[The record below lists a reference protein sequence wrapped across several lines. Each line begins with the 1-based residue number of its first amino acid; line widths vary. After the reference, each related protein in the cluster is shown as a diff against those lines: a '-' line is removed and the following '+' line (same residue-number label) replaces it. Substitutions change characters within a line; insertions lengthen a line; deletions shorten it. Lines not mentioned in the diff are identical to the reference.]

1 MADGAIS
8 IGWGQIIP
16 GPNEKA
22 TARVRR
28 SLRFG
33 ARYLALI
40 LGGVLVAA
48 CSSATT
54 QQASAGTTPAV
65 AQLTNLPSPTASG
78 PTSQTFSSDLYGF
91 ELVLPSPW
99 QIQRAST
106 AWVSGV
112 LEGRCPSD
120 WDCFSDTTGAR
131 TLAVA
136 AIDVPQSTTLEDWQA
151 KIHASAPSGV
161 IDSDPPSGT
170 TLDGQPALT
179 WTAASADEGVNV
191 IKLVALHGTRA
202 YVALFVSP
210 MTTSVEADKAV
221 FAAIIGTFK
230 FTAP

>member
-1 MADGAIS
+1 VAKRESVRDENAALRARQS
-8 IGWGQIIP
+8 RRL
-16 GPNEKA
+16 GPA
-22 TARVRR
+22 
-28 SLRFG
+28 
-33 ARYLALI
+33 YLAMI
-40 LGGVLVAA
+40 LGSLLVTA
-48 CSSATT
+48 CGSATT
-54 QQASAGTTPAV
+54 QQPGAVTLPPAAHV
-65 AQLTNLPSPTASG
+65 TNPPSPTASG
-78 PTSQTFSSDLYGF
+78 PTSQSFSSDLYGF

-161 IDSDPPSGT
+161 IDSDPPSGK

-179 WTAASADEGVNV
+179 WTAASADEGINV